1 MLLADVRFEPPHQKE
16 KNALALVLCALLL
29 TVRFRQ
35 RSSPQCGPKHRPDG
49 SEGNE
54 LIRRGGARQ
63 GKGTLGVLWGGG
75 ARVLYD
81 ANDTG
86 RRDFV
91 VEGRRGLNQWD
102 SNDVGARPTCATA
115 MAPNRPQQSTRLPK
129 GLPLT
134 GWRRQMSAL
143 WRSNL
148 ASYMT
153 IECPIIELLPSSI
166 RVLSI

>member
-16 KNALALVLCALLL
+16 KNALALALCALLL

-35 RSSPQCGPKHRPDG
+35 RSSPQCDRAQAQTRRIPKER
-49 SEGNE
+49 SKT
-54 LIRRGGARQ
+54 RRSKARQ
-63 GKGTLGVLWGGG
+63 GYPGGTLGGGG

-91 VEGRRGLNQWD
+91 VEGRRGLDQWD

-115 MAPNRPQQSTRLPK
+115 MAPNRPQQSTLPK